1 MATSLRI
8 MGRSGRYWHING
20 TYDQMSNT
28 HHERPVWVKR
38 DVVPLYIFHTGKT
51 RWVVSKRVDD
61 GSKCYAYVQ
70 DTGYSPTK
78 ISAHWCCVDSDGQWR
93 ADPSVVCSPM
103 PASNDP
109 FVQLR
114 TSLESEMEQYGFN
127 NMNKLRQLW
136 KRLDFNGNNIVSL
149 AEIDKL
155 VVEMVAGGMWP
166 SWLNNKPALM
176 RAYKKTI
183 LKDGDGDDWVTKR
196 EFHNLLLNI
205 FWFNKLWQIFEVV
218 DSGDDRRIDVNEFI
232 RGMSQLGLHLS
243 PAEAQEQFSKID
255 SNHGGQVLFVEFCAY
270 VRGRVHPDGNP
281 SFDADILSGEKC
293 TKVMRQSHGNTAT
306 RELKVTRKTMG
317 AFDTVEKK
325 FKGILTDMGKLR
337 SLWHRIDFNGNN
349 IVSLAEIDKLVVEE
363 FPVLNHKPALMRA
376 YKAAIRSDG
385 DSDAWVEKHEF
396 KKLLGYLVY
405 FNKLFWVFES
415 CDGDRDRRLTYNE
428 FKWCLNTAGARMSEN
443 EIRSDFSKVDRNGG
457 GIILF
462 DEFCKYFAMKSCPEC
477 LTEMA
482 Q

>member
-1 MATSLRI
+1 MEAR
-8 MGRSGRYWHING
+8 R
-20 TYDQMSNT
+20 Q
-28 HHERPVWVKR
+28 
-38 DVVPLYIFHTGKT
+38 PLYIFHTGKT

-385 DSDAWVEKHEF
+385 DSDGSRSTSSRSSWATWSTSTSSSGSSRAATVIETGGSPTMSSSGVSTRPVQGCRRTRSAATSAKWIVTVEE
-396 KKLLGYLVY
+396 L
-405 FNKLFWVFES
+405 S
-415 CDGDRDRRLTYNE
+415 CSTNS
-428 FKWCLNTAGARMSEN
+428 AS
-443 EIRSDFSKVDRNGG
+443 IS
-457 GIILF
+457 
-462 DEFCKYFAMKSCPEC
+462 P
-477 LTEMA
+477 
-482 Q
+482 